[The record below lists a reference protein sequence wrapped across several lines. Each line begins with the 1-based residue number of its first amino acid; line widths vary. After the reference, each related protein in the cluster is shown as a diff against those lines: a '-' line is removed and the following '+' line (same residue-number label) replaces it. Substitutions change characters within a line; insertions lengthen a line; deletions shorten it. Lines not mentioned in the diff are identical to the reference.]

1 MQSGKKKRKE
11 TKLAQVSERVKG
23 VLPLYVLS
31 KSSMIFLL
39 RILRV
44 GDGELSGRSLT
55 AVK

>member
-31 KSSMIFLL
+31 KSWMIFLL
-39 RILRV
+39 NILRV
-44 GDGELSGRSLT
+44 GDGESSGRSLT